1 MGAAR
6 YVEEVDPARKLELD
20 LQRQGGERRRRE
32 RKKPLGPTQKIAE
45 CVETGAAVAAAT
57 PTTAEPAPA
66 APPSPPPPPPPPPKW
81 LEARRTELWANYSPE
96 SYKWHE
102 VINDLLDLERPKD
115 TPLHAIH
122 DVATLPTEPPRY
134 VKLMHAFRHAG
145 QGHLAWQLLAAPS
158 SNGICIFVSLS

>member
-66 APPSPPPPPPPPPKW
+66 APPSPPPPPPKW